1 MKGVRTAQLRAR
13 LGEDVGDWLAPWQ
26 VFVDAVESGDKAFLE
41 SIPDFVPGDAAVSSE
56 TSKKETLQRMAE
68 LGADW
73 LPVVNA
79 DGRLVGAVERAEVT
93 ASIILDLTENF
104 ERLAETEPK

>member
-1 MKGVRTAQLRAR
+1 MKELVAADDEMDLREEVDA
-13 LGEDVGDWLAPWQ
+13 WLAPWR
-26 VFVDAVESGDKAFLE
+26 VFVEAVEGGDEDFLKA
-41 SIPDFVPGDAAVSSE
+41 IPDFVPGDAAVSSE

-79 DGRLVGAVERAEVT
+79 NGRLVGAVERAEVT